1 MRGCRSDWLEA
12 QRAVGQG
19 RSPGKVGFPTK
30 WIRNAAYPDDHDT
43 NHDAGFDYP
52 DLLWRVLIGRI
63 VLDGLR
69 RFKVWDGR
77 LLQSRTIGTI
87 QNAPVTTL
95 DTTRWIYRPAG
106 IHNPLIL
113 LVRPAGLEPA
123 TF

>member
-30 WIRNAAYPDDHDT
+30 WIRNAAYPDDPDT

-63 VLDGLR
+63 VLEWSPAFQSMGWTTFAVADNRNDSKRPCYYFGYYQMDLPTG
-69 RFKVWDGR
+69 WDSQPTDFTGASGR
-77 LLQSRTIGTI
+77 T
-87 QNAPVTTL
+87 
-95 DTTRWIYRPAG
+95 
-106 IHNPLIL
+106 
-113 LVRPAGLEPA
+113 
-123 TF
+123 